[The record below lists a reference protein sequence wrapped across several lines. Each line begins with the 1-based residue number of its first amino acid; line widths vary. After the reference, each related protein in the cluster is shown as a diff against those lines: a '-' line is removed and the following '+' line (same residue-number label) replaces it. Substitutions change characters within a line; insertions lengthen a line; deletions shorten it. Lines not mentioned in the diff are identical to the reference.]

1 MHIET
6 ISLTNFKAFK
16 AVEMK
21 QIPKFCVIVGANGAG
36 KTTLFSA
43 IAFLKHAMT
52 YNVRDALDNLGGFDE
67 VISRGAENRV
77 IKIELQ
83 IRMEIADKPRLVTYG
98 LEISTEN
105 RIPYVSREYLRYKRH
120 QKAGQPFHFLDFKNG
135 SGYAIPKEEEAS
147 SKSDK
152 ELGKEYQNLDN
163 NAILAIKGLGQ
174 FERFTAARQ
183 LRQLIENW
191 HISDFHISAAR
202 GSKESMGLEDHLSPS
217 GDNLQ
222 RVAFKLYETHPDIF
236 KKIVKRM
243 ANSVPGISK
252 VVPEKTRDRR
262 IILTFADDAFKGEN
276 QAFIDTVVSDG
287 TMKMF
292 AYLLLLYD
300 PRPHPVL
307 CIEEPENQLYPKL
320 LGELAEEMQAY
331 SQKGGQVFVSTHSP
345 DFLNSVK
352 LDSVYWLAK
361 KNGYSDI
368 QRAKDNEQVKAY
380 MADGDLMGNLWKQG
394 FFDGADPK

>member
-6 ISLTNFKAFK
+6 IRLRNFKAFK
-16 AVEMK
+16 AIEMK
-21 QIPKFCVIVGANGAG
+21 NIPKFCVIVGANGAG
-36 KTTLFSA
+36 KTTLFGA

-52 YNVRDALDNLGGFDE
+52 YNVRDALDNMGGFEE
-67 VISRGAENRV
+67 VISRGAKDRV

-83 IRMEIADKPRLVTYG
+83 IRMEIAGKLPLVTYG
-98 LEISTEN
+98 LEIGAEN
-105 RIPYVSREYLRYKRH
+105 GTAFVSKEYLKYRRH
-120 QKAGQPFHFLDFKNG
+120 KQVGNPFNFLKFENG
-135 SGYAIPKEEEAS
+135 RGYAIRNEEDLTKNVE
-147 SKSDK
+147 DL
-152 ELGKEYQNLDN
+152 EREYQNLDN

-202 GSKESMGLEDHLSPS
+202 GSKEAMGLEDHLSPS

-222 RVAFKLYETHPDIF
+222 RVAYKLYQTHPSIF
-236 KKIVKRM
+236 KQVVKRM
-243 ANSVPGISK
+243 ARSVPGISR
-252 VVPEKTRDRR
+252 VVPTKTIDRR
-262 IILTFADDAFKGEN
+262 IILTFADAAFTGEN
-276 QAFIDTVVSDG
+276 QNFIDTVVSDG

-300 PRPHPVL
+300 PHPHPVL

-345 DFLNSVK
+345 DFLNAVG

-361 KNGYSDI
+361 KRGYSDI

-380 MADGDLMGNLWKQG
+380 MNDGDLMGNLWKQG

>member
-6 ISLTNFKAFK
+6 IRLTNFKAFN

-21 QIPKFCVIVGANGAG
+21 KIPKFCVIVGANGAG

-52 YNVRDALDNLGGFDE
+52 YNVRDALDNMGGFEE
-67 VISRGAENRV
+67 VISRGANERV
-77 IKIELQ
+77 IGIELQ
-83 IRMEIADKPRLVTYG
+83 IKMEIADKEKLVTYG
-98 LEISTEN
+98 IEIKSESG
-105 RIPYVSREYLRYKRH
+105 RPYISKEFLRYRRKGSH
-120 QKAGQPFHFLDFKNG
+120 GQPFNFLDFKDG
-135 SGYAIPKEEEAS
+135 SGYAIPNEEDFSKNDEELVKEE
-147 SKSDK
+147 
-152 ELGKEYQNLDN
+152 QNLDN
-163 NAILAIKGLGQ
+163 NSILAIKGLGQ

-183 LRQLIENW
+183 LRKLIENW

-202 GSKESMGLEDHLSPS
+202 GSKEAMGLEDHLSPS

-222 RVAFKLYETHPDIF
+222 RVAFKLYETHPEIF
-236 KKIVKRM
+236 ERVVRRM
-243 ANSVPGISK
+243 AHSVPGISR

-262 IILTFADDAFKGEN
+262 IILTFADEAFKGEN
-276 QAFIDTVVSDG
+276 QNFIDTVVSDG

-320 LGELAEEMQAY
+320 LAELAEEMQTY
-331 SQKGGQVFVSTHSP
+331 SQKGQVFVSTHSP
-345 DFLNSVK
+345 DFLNSVG
-352 LDSVYWLAK
+352 LDSVYWLSK
-361 KNGYSDI
+361 QNGYSEI
-368 QRAKDNEQVKAY
+368 LRARDNRQIKAY
-380 MADGDLMGNLWKQG
+380 VDAGDKMGELWNQG
-394 FFDGADPK
+394 LFVGADPQ